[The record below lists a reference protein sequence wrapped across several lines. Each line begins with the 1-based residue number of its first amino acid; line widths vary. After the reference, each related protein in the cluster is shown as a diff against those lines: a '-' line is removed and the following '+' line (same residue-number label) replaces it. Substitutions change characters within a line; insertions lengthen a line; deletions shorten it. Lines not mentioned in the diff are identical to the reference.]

1 MEDAQFWFPNAA
13 DAGSATDAR
22 ALYLLHLSR
31 VEVTVAHHWQEQ
43 TTCTDAELI
52 TDLLAPALF
61 GHHRPRQVTEVEHHL
76 AHDVLAALAHV
87 SGPSRVLGRL
97 PVRARA
103 ADRRRPA
110 QGPLRPHGRPG
121 AHRRGAAGR
130 DRSGRRGAHGAGAVL
145 TLLQSP
151 PEEDGVKVDTW
162 DYVTRLRKW
171 FDADAAP
178 TSRGSCMCSRF
189 EAPGEVAEALHGALG
204 ANPRK
209 GASHDWGTWRRSSR
223 TSS

>member
-13 DAGSATDAR
+13 DAGSATAAC

-61 GHHRPRQVTEVEHHL
+61 GHHRPRQVTEVQHHL

-97 PVRARA
+97 SVRSR
-103 ADRRRPA
+103 
-110 QGPLRPHGRPG
+110 GPTT
-121 AHRRGAAGR
+121 AGSGTTPPS
-130 DRSGRRGAHGAGAVL
+130 RSPWRSPPGRRW
-145 TLLQSP
+145 T
-151 PEEDGVKVDTW
+151 
-162 DYVTRLRKW
+162 
-171 FDADAAP
+171 
-178 TSRGSCMCSRF
+178 
-189 EAPGEVAEALHGALG
+189 
-204 ANPRK
+204 
-209 GASHDWGTWRRSSR
+209 
-223 TSS
+223 